1 MKKKKMYL
9 SLLMAFMGMTISS
22 CSHDDEKEIPCDDC
36 GKTRIQVV
44 CEGADGVVS
53 RGGSFVGGKVSGDGV
68 YESDF
73 GIVPV
78 TATADDG
85 YYVSY
90 FKGGPEN
97 APNSVD
103 YAGTGE
109 RTYSTKADTKLGN
122 HMFHIGFKKKVVIYT
137 NKITASNGGKASSTF
152 SGESGT
158 RQKITATPD
167 NGYKF
172 VQWNCTGGAS
182 VESRTS
188 AETWATIG
196 SSDGTITANFEVE
209 IHSLTVTAYL
219 PDTWEEIGPDM
230 TLSGWKG
237 SLTISHNGKQIGMI
251 TNNDNK
257 SLSQMVTIDGLM
269 IKKGDKISISGRF
282 RPCYHPS
289 NNESQIIDGHWVT
302 TDQFEVIS
310 SYPNISFDLS
320 KSDF

>member
-1 MKKKKMYL
+1 MKKRKMYL
-9 SLLMAFMGMTISS
+9 SLLMTFMDMTISS

-36 GKTRIQVV
+36 GKTRTQVV

-53 RGGSFVGGKVSGDGV
+53 RSGSFVGGKVSGDGV

-90 FKGGPEN
+90 FRGGPKDELN
-97 APNSVD
+97 KVD

-109 RTYSTKADTKLGN
+109 ASYSTDANTELGN
-122 HMFHIGFKKKVVIYT
+122 HMYHIGFKKKVVIYT
-137 NKITASNGGKASSTF
+137 NEITASNGGKASSTF

-219 PDTWEEIGPDM
+219 PETWEELTGPD
-230 TLSGWKG
+230 TKLTGWKG
-237 SLTISHNGKQIGMI
+237 SLIIYHNGKQIGSI
-251 TNNDNK
+251 ANNDNK

-282 RPCYHPS
+282 IPYCHPN
-289 NNESQIIDGHWVT
+289 NNESQIHDRHWVT

-310 SYPNISFDLS
+310 SYPNISLDLS
-320 KSDF
+320 K